1 MTNTYYHNGKR
12 KKKKVR
18 YRKKRV
24 AMLVAGFIGI
34 CSAITLSMTDCSSY
48 SHQEPEKEEIPQTHL
63 NDTLTNCMSD
73 APALEGMEKELKRYF
88 ERWELNGA
96 QIAVSRGDSL
106 LYAKGF
112 GWADKEAG
120 QEMQPSNI
128 MRLASVSKLLTAVGI
143 MKLVDDKKIK
153 LSEHVFGAKG
163 ILNDTAFTNVIKDP
177 RYFDITVEQ
186 LLRHKAGFTT
196 GAGDPRF
203 STRYIMMQNRLT
215 EAPDNKTL
223 MKILLKRRL
232 GFTPGT
238 AKRYSNVGYTLL
250 SMIIEKKTRM
260 SYEQFMTD
268 SIFRPA
274 GCFDLHIA
282 GNYPKDRR
290 SNEVKYY
297 MHKGSEPVLE
307 YNNSG
312 RMVEKCYGENDIP
325 RLQGAGAWCG
335 SAAELSRFVA
345 AIDLVPGAKDILS
358 KGAIEF
364 MTREMPDYDFSIGW
378 NFTPANGP
386 WIRTGSLSGT
396 SAIILR
402 YPDTE
407 CWILITN
414 TSTWKGHGFSKD
426 TMRLFEKLRKE
437 YSSKF
442 PKRNL
447 FLAE

>member
-1 MTNTYYHNGKR
+1 
-12 KKKKVR
+12 
-18 YRKKRV
+18 
-24 AMLVAGFIGI
+24 
-34 CSAITLSMTDCSSY
+34 
-48 SHQEPEKEEIPQTHL
+48 
-63 NDTLTNCMSD
+63 
-73 APALEGMEKELKRYF
+73 
-88 ERWELNGA
+88 
-96 QIAVSRGDSL
+96 
-106 LYAKGF
+106 
-112 GWADKEAG
+112 
-120 QEMQPSNI
+120 
-128 MRLASVSKLLTAVGI
+128 
-143 MKLVDDKKIK
+143 
-153 LSEHVFGAKG
+153 
-163 ILNDTAFTNVIKDP
+163 
-177 RYFDITVEQ
+177 
-186 LLRHKAGFTT
+186 
-196 GAGDPRF
+196 
-203 STRYIMMQNRLT
+203 
-215 EAPDNKTL
+215 
-223 MKILLKRRL
+223 
-232 GFTPGT
+232 
-238 AKRYSNVGYTLL
+238 
-250 SMIIEKKTRM
+250 
-260 SYEQFMTD
+260 
-268 SIFRPA
+268 
-274 GCFDLHIA
+274 
-282 GNYPKDRR
+282 
-290 SNEVKYY
+290 